1 MKKKLIFFIVF
12 QLFVSIIIAEESG
25 KLEEFE
31 DELNK
36 PIQNNNDNE
45 TEEFDF
51 DNENEE
57 NDEEEGEENFFN
69 KLFWSLVYEIFIGS
83 EPSFYT
89 YEFQPYI
96 YYDNYSGRYAGNGT
110 TLDADL
116 DIKYIYN
123 SKDLKGISLNGSF
136 FFTRVMNLKCNYQ
149 KLNEKLENDQD
160 KMELYEIFVDYYRAR
175 LPNFNW
181 FWGIGAKGLNRTN
194 SYLGFAVNT
203 GFEIYPIKPLSIEL
217 AANIGWLNLHPVSKI
232 NTDFNI
238 HYWRIKFSVGYQRL
252 KTGNAEI
259 NSVNLGLG
267 FNF

>member
-1 MKKKLIFFIVF
+1 MKKILVVLILFALIFPI
-12 QLFVSIIIAEESG
+12 LTAENRG

-31 DELNK
+31 DELKK
-36 PIQNNNDNE
+36 PIEHNNDDE
-45 TEEFDF
+45 TEEPDF
-51 DNENEE
+51 DNE
-57 NDEEEGEENFFN
+57 DEEDDEENFFN
-69 KLFWSLVYEIFIGS
+69 KLFWSLIYEILIGS
-83 EPSFYT
+83 EPSFYA

-96 YYDNYSGRYAGNGT
+96 YYDNCSGRYAGNGT
-110 TLDADL
+110 NLDAEIDF
-116 DIKYIYN
+116 KYIYN
-123 SKDLKGISLNGSF
+123 SKKLNGISLDGSF
-136 FFTRVMNLKCNYQ
+136 FFARMMNIRCNYQ
-149 KLNEKLENDQD
+149 KYEEDLDNQNDT
-160 KMELYEIFVDYYRAR
+160 MEVYEIFIDYYRAR

-181 FWGIGAKGLNRTN
+181 YWGIGAKGLNRTN
-194 SYLGFAVNT
+194 NYWGAALNT

-252 KTGNAEI
+252 KTRNAEI